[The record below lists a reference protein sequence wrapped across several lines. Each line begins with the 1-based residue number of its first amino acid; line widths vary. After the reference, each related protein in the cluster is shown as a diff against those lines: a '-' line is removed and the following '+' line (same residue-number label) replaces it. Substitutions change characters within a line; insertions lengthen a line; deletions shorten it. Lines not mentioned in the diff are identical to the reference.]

1 MTPFSHQLVLFLCFL
16 DFLGSVFVHFKELKE
31 RVKKMKESGST
42 VPCLHFREQLLV
54 LAKYAKSGRVDSDF
68 VSWLRNSILEGKFSE
83 NNRML
88 QDVLGI

>member
-1 MTPFSHQLVLFLCFL
+1 
-16 DFLGSVFVHFKELKE
+16 
-31 RVKKMKESGST
+31 MKETGST

-54 LAKYAKSGRVDSDF
+54 LAKYAKSGRVDPDF
-68 VSWLRNSILEGKFSE
+68 VSWLRISILEGKFSE